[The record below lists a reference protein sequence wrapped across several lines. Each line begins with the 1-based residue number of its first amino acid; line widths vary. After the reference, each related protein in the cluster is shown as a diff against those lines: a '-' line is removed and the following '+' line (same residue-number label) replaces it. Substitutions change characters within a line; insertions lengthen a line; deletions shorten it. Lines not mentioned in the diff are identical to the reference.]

1 MILARDKILE
11 AVRDGDIIIEPFD
24 EALVGPASV
33 DLHLAG
39 EIRVMK
45 RDPVALD
52 VVDEVDYLDHTER
65 QQLDAP
71 YALEP
76 GNTIHGITLEKITLA
91 PGICGWLEGRS
102 RFARLGLMVHV
113 TSGFVAPGVSNRQV
127 LEISNVSARTLN
139 IHAGTRLCQIVF
151 QRTDGEAVY
160 AGRFSK
166 QDGL

>member
-1 MILARDKILE
+1 M
-11 AVRDGDIIIEPFD
+11 
-24 EALVGPASV
+24 
-33 DLHLAG
+33 DLHLAA

-45 RDPVALD
+45 SGPSAVD
-52 VVDEVDYLDHTER
+52 VVDDVDYLDHTDR
-65 QQLDAP
+65 RVLDAP

-76 GNTIHGITLEKITLA
+76 GHTIHGITLEKITLA
-91 PGICGWLEGRS
+91 ADICGWLEGRS

-151 QRTDGEAVY
+151 QRTDGRAVY
-160 AGRFSK
+160 SGRFAK